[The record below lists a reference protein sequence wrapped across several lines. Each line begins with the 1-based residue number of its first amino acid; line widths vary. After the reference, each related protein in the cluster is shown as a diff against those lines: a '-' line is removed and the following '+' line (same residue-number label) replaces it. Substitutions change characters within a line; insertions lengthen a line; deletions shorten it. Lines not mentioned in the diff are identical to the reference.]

1 MKNTLPVYLL
11 ALAVLAISCN
21 NNAPS
26 TNTEDVLSNSEIFG
40 DQESHQHTNA
50 TSEVHK
56 VTVLEILPTQK
67 YNYMRVAE
75 LGTEYWIA
83 ALKTDIQVG
92 ANYYITGGLQ
102 KKNFESKEYNRVFED
117 LVLVDNLV
125 PETHGA
131 EHNKNTQSSSET
143 NYTISP
149 NERVKGSI
157 SLAKIVSNPKDFEGK
172 KVTIQGTCTKVNI
185 GILGTNWVH
194 INDGSNNGFDFTA
207 TTLSEIPVGKQVVLE
222 GTLVLNK
229 DFGAGY
235 VYEIIL
241 ENCEQID
248 R

>member
-1 MKNTLPVYLL
+1 MKNSVSIYFM

-21 NNAPS
+21 SNAPS
-26 TNTEDVLSNSEIFG
+26 TSTDDVLNNSEIFG
-40 DQESHQHTNA
+40 DQESQQKANT
-50 TSEVHK
+50 TSDVHK
-56 VTVLEILPTQK
+56 VTVLEILPTEK

-83 ALKTDIQVG
+83 ALKTDIEIG

-125 PETHGA
+125 PEKHGA
-131 EHNKNTQSSSET
+131 EHNSSPQPNDGI
-143 NYTISP
+143 NYTISADK
-149 NERVKGSI
+149 RVKESVLIASI
-157 SLAKIVSNPKDFEGK
+157 VDKPEDFAGK
-172 KVTIQGTCTKVNI
+172 KVTIQGTCTKVNE

-194 INDGSNNGFDFTA
+194 INDGTNNGFDFTA
-207 TTLSEIPVGKQVVLE
+207 TTLSNISVGKQVILE
-222 GTLVLNK
+222 GTIVLNK

-241 ENCEQID
+241 ENCKPLN
-248 R
+248 